1 MPENE
6 QPPLEI
12 DAEFDRLLRS
22 ALSSYA
28 DPDEAL
34 TERVLARVAAEPQR
48 ERGLRWL
55 PWAIAVPIA
64 AGLLIFIV
72 FFGSHQSHQPDS
84 HTDQAHVLQ
93 PPASPNGDE
102 QHRPSNSAPER
113 RTEISRVKAHPHSSQ
128 RALETVSLP
137 KLAVFPTP
145 QPLNPAERALA
156 EYAAH
161 APQVDRQALLEA
173 QKQMDEPLS
182 IAAIEIQP
190 LEPPDGGG
198 N

>member
-1 MPENE
+1 MPESE
-6 QPPLEI
+6 KKPIEI
-12 DAEFDRLLRS
+12 DAEFDRLLHS
-22 ALSSYA
+22 ALRSYA
-28 DPDEAL
+28 EPDADL
-34 TERVLARVAAEPQR
+34 ARRVLARVATEPQR

-55 PWAIAVPIA
+55 PWAIAVPVA

-72 FFGSHQSHQPDS
+72 FFGSHSSRQSAS
-84 HTDQAHVLQ
+84 HSDHARVSL
-93 PPASPNGDE
+93 PAPAATGDE
-102 QHRPSNSAPER
+102 QHGVSNSAPEQR
-113 RTEISRVKAHPHSSQ
+113 AEMTRVKTHPHSSQ
-128 RALETVSLP
+128 RTPKAASLP

-145 QPLNPAERALA
+145 QPLTPAEQALA

-161 APQVDRQALLEA
+161 APQADRQALLEA
-173 QKQMDEPLS
+173 QKQIDEPLS